1 MSTLISIGGAVRGRR
16 GRPAP
21 VVSAHRSAM
30 RVVERTTTTIREIY
44 VDDDSPSDAGF
55 SAHPYPAAEAVDKDL
70 TSPHVGQAPDA
81 RDPGAEAVAE
91 IRGLDRVVVRLG
103 LWLVRLGRNR
113 AVRPGASAEDIAERM
128 EATKSHNARFGF
140 GATTYLG

>member
-1 MSTLISIGGAVRGRR
+1 MSTLISIGGAVRGGR

-44 VDDDSPSDAGF
+44 VDD
-55 SAHPYPAAEAVDKDL
+55 PAPRTTAPDRPTVETIAEA
-70 TSPHVGQAPDA
+70 TG
-81 RDPGAEAVAE
+81 E
-91 IRGLDRVVVRLG
+91 IRGLDRAVVRLG
-103 LWLVRLGRNR
+103 LWLVRLGRRR
-113 AVRPGASAEDIAERM
+113 AAGLRPHADSIAERLD
-128 EATKSHNARFGF
+128 ATKSHNARFGF

>member
-1 MSTLISIGGAVRGRR
+1 MSTLISIGGALRGRR
-16 GRPAP
+16 GQPAP

-44 VDDDSPSDAGF
+44 VDD
-55 SAHPYPAAEAVDKDL
+55 PAPR
-70 TSPHVGQAPDA
+70 TTAPD
-81 RDPGAEAVAE
+81 RPTVETIAEAVAE
-91 IRGLDRVVVRLG
+91 IRGLDRAVVRLG

-113 AVRPGASAEDIAERM
+113 TARPGASAEDIAESLD
-128 EATKSHNARFGF
+128 ATKSHNARFGF